1 MEEIL
6 RIADINSYSLFSLKG
21 LITKAKL
28 LANYDGDTGDILFI
42 YDNKIMRM
50 KARFYGYDSNE
61 IKPPLNDPKRDEIK
75 KKAIE
80 AKNRL
85 WELCT
90 SNNST
95 KLIKIKCCE
104 FDKYGRLLIIA
115 FDENKDINGL
125 NDTDLFDLSI
135 NKQMINEGH
144 GYSYYGGTKMQT

>member
-6 RIADINSYSLFSLKG
+6 KHADINSFPLFSLKG

-28 LANYDGDTGDILFI
+28 IANYDGDTGDILFI

-50 KARFYGYDSNE
+50 KARFYGYDSSE
-61 IKPPLNDPKRDEIK
+61 IKPAINDPKRDEIK

-90 SNNST
+90 SNNPT
-95 KLIKIKCCE
+95 KLIKIKCYE

-115 FDENKDINGL
+115 FDDNIDINNL
-125 NDTDLFDLSI
+125 NDIELFNLSI
-135 NKQMINEGH
+135 NKQMIVEGH
-144 GYSYYGGTKMQT
+144 GYNYYGGTKIQV